1 MKVQVV
7 TNATGGASQ
16 FRLFVGEGL
25 APPELVLVIMRIS
38 DRSVTDIRR

>member
-7 TNATGGASQ
+7 TNATGG
-16 FRLFVGEGL
+16 VV
-25 APPELVLVIMRIS
+25 PPESVLVIMRIS